1 VGVGATVTLVPRF
14 DPAQV
19 LRVIARDRVT
29 VFEGVTTM
37 YAAML
42 GAPNRGQVDV
52 SSVLRR

>member
-1 VGVGATVTLVPRF
+1 VGATVTLVPRF